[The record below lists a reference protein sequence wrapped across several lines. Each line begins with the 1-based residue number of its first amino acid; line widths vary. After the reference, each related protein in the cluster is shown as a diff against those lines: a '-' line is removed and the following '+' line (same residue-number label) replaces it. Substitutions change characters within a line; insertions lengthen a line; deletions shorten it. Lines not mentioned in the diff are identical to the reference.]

1 MASRCLLSMVCLRMG
16 GGGGGAKGK
25 FDFFIFKMSVSPPL
39 GLHFESNSH
48 PCSKLIGTHN
58 NLYCSTER
66 LQTEIITWWQNNGI
80 HKLWVFP
87 QG

>member
-1 MASRCLLSMVCLRMG
+1 MVCLRMG
-16 GGGGGAKGK
+16 GGGGANGK
-25 FDFFIFKMSVSPPL
+25 FDIFSFQMSVSPPL